1 MDIRMVKPI
10 SYIKAHAAK
19 VLDELGRDGQPVGI
33 TQHGEIK
40 AVLVAADEYQRTQ
53 ETLAFLKLVALGDDN
68 EGIALVKAE
77 QFEEKLS
84 MAMSVLSKDIK
95 E

>member
-10 SYIKAHAAK
+10 SYIKAHAAE

-53 ETLAFLKLVALGDDN
+53 ETLAFLKLTALGDDDVRAGRTRSASGFLK
-68 EGIALVKAE
+68 EMQSK
-77 QFEEKLS
+77 
-84 MAMSVLSKDIK
+84 VLAHGQK
-95 E
+95 

>member
-10 SYIKAHAAK
+10 SYIKAHAAE

-53 ETLAFLKLVALGDDN
+53 ETLAFLKLIALGDND
-68 EGIALVKAE
+68 VKAGRTRGASDFLKE
-77 QFEEKLS
+77 MQ
-84 MAMSVLSKDIK
+84 SKVTAHAQK
-95 E
+95 

>member
-10 SYIKAHAAK
+10 SYIKAHAAE
-19 VLDELGRDGQPVGI
+19 VLDELGRDGQAVGI

-53 ETLAFLKLVALGDDN
+53 ETLAFLKLVALGDDDIRAGRTRNASTFLN
-68 EGIALVKAE
+68 EM
-77 QFEEKLS
+77 Q
-84 MAMSVLSKDIK
+84 SKVAAHAK
-95 E
+95 K